1 MKALMTALRPPGCM
15 GMHSRAQQRKEKLTM
30 KWMHVYYVSEHQCL
44 GVCVCVC
51 GRRGNVKVPV
61 YLCDMYLG
69 C

>member
-15 GMHSRAQQRKEKLTM
+15 GTHSRAQQRKEKLTM

-44 GVCVCVC
+44 GVCVC